1 MPPVTPSS
9 TATATALP
17 LESEAIFSSLNAVL
31 LGWLLLALAPRWR
44 YTAGVTLA
52 LGAGYSLLY
61 AALALEAAL
70 EGDQPEG
77 AGFGSLA
84 AVQAL
89 FSKPRNVL
97 AGWTHYIAYDL
108 LIARG
113 AVLDSHTRGVPWML
127 MTACLPLML
136 MVGPLGLV
144 AYLGV
149 ASFYP
154 SPQSK
159 SQAKAD

>member
-1 MPPVTPSS
+1 M
-9 TATATALP
+9 
-17 LESEAIFSSLNAVL
+17 F
-31 LGWLLLALAPRWR
+31 LGK
-44 YTAGVTLA
+44 GK
-52 LGAGYSLLY
+52 GAN
-61 AALALEAAL
+61 AL